1 MKRVLFIFL
10 AVWFIFTV
18 VVFVMFFSTTKSD
31 SKSSGEGMPVLEA
44 IETRASVRAYT
55 DQAVE
60 PEKIEQILR
69 AGMAAPTARNQ
80 QPWAFVVIDD
90 KALMTQL
97 ADSLPNAKM
106 LASAPVAIVVCGD
119 LSKAIEGEGA
129 TYWIQDAPAATENIL
144 LAAHG
149 LGLGAVWTGAYP
161 VMSRVKAIRS
171 VLGVPAQIIPLNV
184 IPMGYPQGETT
195 PKDKWKRENVRLNN
209 WANAY

>member
-1 MKRVLFIFL
+1 MKRILFIFL
-10 AVWFIFTV
+10 SVWFIFTV
-18 VVFVMFFSTTKSD
+18 VVFVIFFSGTKD

-44 IETRASVRAYT
+44 IATRASVRAYA

-69 AGMAAPTARNQ
+69 AGMAA
-80 QPWAFVVIDD
+80 WAFVVLDD

-129 TYWIQDAPAATENIL
+129 TYWIQDASAATENIL

-161 VMSRVKAIRS
+161 VMSRVKAIRE
-171 VLGVPAQIIPLNV
+171 VLGLPAQIIPLNV
-184 IPMGYPQGETT
+184 IPMGYPQGETA

-209 WANAY
+209 WATAY

>member
-1 MKRVLFIFL
+1 MKRILFIFL
-10 AVWFIFTV
+10 SVWF
-18 VVFVMFFSTTKSD
+18 VFSIVMGVFFFPTGKSD
-31 SKSSGEGMPVLEA
+31 EATDQMPVLDA
-44 IETRASVRAYT
+44 IYTRASVRSYT
-55 DQAVE
+55 DQPVE

-69 AGMAAPTARNQ
+69 AGMSAPTARNQ
-80 QPWAFVVIDD
+80 QPWAFVVVDD

-129 TYWIQDAPAATENIL
+129 TYWIQDASAATENIL

-171 VLGVPAQIIPLNV
+171 VLGLPAQIIPLNV
-184 IPMGYPQGETT
+184 STMGYPQGETA
-195 PKDKWKRENVRLNN
+195 PKDKWKRENIRKNN

>member
-1 MKRVLFIFL
+1 MKRILFIFFF
-10 AVWFIFTV
+10 VWFIFTV
-18 VVFVMFFSTTKSD
+18 VVFVIFFSGTSD

-44 IETRASVRAYT
+44 IATRASVRAYA
-55 DQAVE
+55 DKAVE

-80 QPWAFVVIDD
+80 QPWAFVVLDD

-129 TYWIQDAPAATENIL
+129 TYWIQDASAATENIL

-161 VMSRVKAIRS
+161 VMSRVKAIRE
-171 VLGVPAQIIPLNV
+171 VLGLPAQIIPLNV
-184 IPMGYPQGETT
+184 IPMGYPQGETA

-209 WANAY
+209 WATAY

>member
-1 MKRVLFIFL
+1 MKRILFIFL
-10 AVWFIFTV
+10 AVWFVFSVVLGIFYFPTG
-18 VVFVMFFSTTKSD
+18 KSD
-31 SKSSGEGMPVLEA
+31 APTNEISVLDA
-44 IETRASVRAYT
+44 IYTRTSIRSYT
-55 DQAVE
+55 DKAVE

-69 AGMAAPTARNQ
+69 AGMSAPTARNQ

-90 KALMTQL
+90 KAVMTQL

-129 TYWIQDAPAATENIL
+129 TYWIQDASAATENIL

-171 VLGVPAQIIPLNV
+171 VLGLPAQIIPLNV
-184 IPMGYPQGETT
+184 IPMGYPQGETA
-195 PKDKWKRENVRLNN
+195 PKDKWKRENIRKNN